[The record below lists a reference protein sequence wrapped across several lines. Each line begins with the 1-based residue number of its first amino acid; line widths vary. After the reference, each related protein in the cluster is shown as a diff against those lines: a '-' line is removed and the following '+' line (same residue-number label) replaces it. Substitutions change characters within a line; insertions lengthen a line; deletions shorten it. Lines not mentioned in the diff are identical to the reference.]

1 MKNISW
7 QISNEEALLNS
18 YRKSNIKDFYV
29 MTYKLPKRIFQA
41 KTRRFFGWLPLYL
54 VIETSKGTP
63 NENNSGLHY
72 YEHDFK
78 FTVKTDFNSD
88 RKILASGFEECL
100 QRIDVGSYDFF
111 ASFTN
116 FVGLNT
122 EEKSTL
128 VRLVAKLDPSI
139 EQKRLSQE
147 KDKKRQKEIE
157 EQKRKSE
164 LEDNKKRRDEIIET
178 KKTM

>member
-7 QISNEEALLNS
+7 EISNEEALLNS

-41 KTRRFFGWLPLYL
+41 KTRIFFGWLPLYL

-100 QRIDVGSYDFF
+100 QRIKEARRGDDQFM
-111 ASFTN
+111 TQI
-116 FVGLNT
+116 
-122 EEKSTL
+122 E
-128 VRLVAKLDPSI
+128 LDKELLREQEISI
-139 EQKRLSQE
+139 
-147 KDKKRQKEIE
+147 
-157 EQKRKSE
+157 
-164 LEDNKKRRDEIIET
+164 
-178 KKTM
+178 